1 MFQQT
6 DNCKGKQVITG
17 EHYTTTNNHISIGPS
32 WRIHK
37 LVSWCFKP
45 SQPQRITSGLS
56 IHKCILIVFQKQKA
70 TTKKFLTKQHLQ
82 RTQLH

>member
-17 EHYTTTNNHISIGPS
+17 EHYTTINIHISLGPS

-37 LVSWCFKP
+37 
-45 SQPQRITSGLS
+45 
-56 IHKCILIVFQKQKA
+56 CILVIHSKTKRKQQKR
-70 TTKKFLTKQHLQ
+70 F
-82 RTQLH
+82 